1 MQVPG
6 KHVILELDLKDLG
19 EPFLQRRIHDGHH
32 GLHSPIEVAGHEV
45 RRPEVELGRVAVR
58 AESKDSRVL
67 EETAHQRSDSDSLR
81 KTGHAGAQAA
91 ETADDQIDL
100 RPGL

>member
-67 EETAHQRSDSDSLR
+67 EETAHQRAHSDAVR
-81 KTGHAGAQAA
+81 KAGHARAQAA